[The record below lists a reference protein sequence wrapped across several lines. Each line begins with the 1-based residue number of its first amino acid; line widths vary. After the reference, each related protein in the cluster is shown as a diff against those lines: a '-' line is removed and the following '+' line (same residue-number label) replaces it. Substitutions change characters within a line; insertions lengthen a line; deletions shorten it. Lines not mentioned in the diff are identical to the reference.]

1 MNSPYKV
8 ENNSTLNLSSTQPRL
23 LVTAEINY
31 ANVLNHNVEEEGA
44 IIEHSGTLK
53 TMQMDDNEG
62 ANVIVMKDMSHTI
75 LEPGHTSCYEIR
87 QMDWEYIYDVE
98 YWVECVF
105 LCIIAASGLLGNAC
119 SVFILLKNNMR
130 NSFNL
135 LLVALACMDSCY
147 LIGAILEAFR
157 YSGLASDVHLQLF
170 PYFLYPGISIAVTCS
185 IFMTVAMA
193 LERYIAIH
201 CPVTHRETNNNHA
214 ACKRRLLQYV
224 GPVIIFSITMLTNY

>member
-1 MNSPYKV
+1 MISPYKV
-8 ENNSTLNLSSTQPRL
+8 EHNSTCNLSSTQTTL
-23 LVTAEINY
+23 VVTAEMDYI
-31 ANVLNHNVEEEGA
+31 NVLTHNVEGS
-44 IIEHSGTLK
+44 ISEHNDNFK
-53 TMQMDDNEG
+53 TMIIDENGTGNFIAMEN
-62 ANVIVMKDMSHTI
+62 MSHSI
-75 LEPGHTSCYEIR
+75 LDPGHSSCYEIR
-87 QMDWEYIYDVE
+87 QTDWDYIYDVG
-98 YWVECVF
+98 YWVDCVL
-105 LCIIAASGLLGNAC
+105 LCIIAASGLLGNVI
-119 SVFILLKNNMR
+119 SVFILLKGNMR
-130 NSFNL
+130 NLFNL
-135 LLVALACMDSCY
+135 LLVASACMDSCY